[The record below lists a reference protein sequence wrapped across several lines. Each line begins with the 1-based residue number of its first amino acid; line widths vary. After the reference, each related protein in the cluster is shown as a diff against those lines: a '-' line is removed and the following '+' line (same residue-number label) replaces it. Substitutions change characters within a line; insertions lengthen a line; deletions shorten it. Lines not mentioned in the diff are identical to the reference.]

1 MGSDALL
8 CLSLIFTIPG
18 KLRIENFSSKNFMF
32 LNIYTCKNQKLT
44 LLQQMFE
51 SYSVIERD
59 YTRWLRII
67 ISLEATP
74 LHGWNI
80 ADKA

>member
-1 MGSDALL
+1 
-8 CLSLIFTIPG
+8 
-18 KLRIENFSSKNFMF
+18 MF